1 MAKYTVKL
9 VDHAAWSPHD
19 QFGIQKAVQKRF
31 DEAFDG
37 TPDSVDVS
45 WVVATPNDNLVVH
58 FVPDRDHSYL
68 KVRWPQANINPRAG
82 GHTYTGD
89 RPLSGTEV
97 YQTRQGDRFP
107 YASYAATVFHE
118 ALHNLYP
125 FQTVDFI
132 HKLDG
137 GGEAAGLAAPE
148 YSFRTKMTEH
158 NKELIRR
165 GFSIKNPQYL

>member
-1 MAKYTVKL
+1 MAKYTVRL
-9 VDHAAWSPHD
+9 VDHADWSSHD

-45 WVVATPNDNLVVH
+45 WVVASPNDNLVVH

-68 KVRWPQANINPRAG
+68 RVRWPQAYILPMAG
-82 GHTYTGD
+82 GFTYTGE
-89 RPLSGTEV
+89 RPLAGSEV
-97 YQTRQGDRFP
+97 YKTRDGGRFP
-107 YASYAATVFHE
+107 YGSYAATVFHE

-125 FQTVDFI
+125 YQTTDFI

-137 GGEAAGLAAPE
+137 GGEAAGLAAAV

-158 NKELIRR
+158 NKELMRR
-165 GFSIKNPQYL
+165 GFSVKNPQLL

>member
-9 VDHAAWSPHD
+9 VDHATWSTHD
-19 QFGIQKAVQKRF
+19 QFGIQKAVQKLF
-31 DEAFDG
+31 DEAFNG
-37 TPDSVDVS
+37 TPDSVEVS
-45 WVVATPNDNLVVH
+45 WTVPSPTDNLVVH

-68 KVRWPQANINPRAG
+68 KVRWPQANINRRAG

-89 RPLSGTEV
+89 RPLSGSEV

-107 YASYAATVFHE
+107 YVSYAATVFHE

-148 YSFRTKMTEH
+148 YSFRSKMTDH
-158 NKELIRR
+158 NKELMRT
-165 GFSIKNPQYL
+165 GFSVKNPQYI